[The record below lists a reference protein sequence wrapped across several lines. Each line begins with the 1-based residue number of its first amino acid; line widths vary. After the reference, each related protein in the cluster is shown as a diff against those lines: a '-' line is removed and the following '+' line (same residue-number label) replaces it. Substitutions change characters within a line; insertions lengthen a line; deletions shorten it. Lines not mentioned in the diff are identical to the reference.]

1 MNKYFKNAKIII
13 LVIAGGMLIC
23 GCTKL
28 DEEVHSELLTSNFL
42 ATSKDVP
49 SLIAPVYTNLRSI
62 AGWQGYFD
70 VQEEAADAIVTP
82 ARPNGWVDGGTYQR
96 MHLHTWTPTQ
106 SQTGGLYSNSYT
118 GINNANRIIFLIES
132 GEIPVPTLKEKEAII
147 AELKTARA
155 YYYYILLDNF
165 GNVPI
170 VTDFK
175 DTSLPKQSTR
185 QQVFD
190 FVVKELTTNVPLLTE
205 IVGKNTYGRFTK
217 WAGKA
222 VLARVYL
229 NAEVYTGVAQ
239 WNNCIKECDDI
250 VTQATT
256 KGTYAL
262 ATRYK
267 DNFTTTNE
275 TSKELIFTVPYDEIF
290 ATENIIHMKTLDP
303 LMQLVYPMQVQPW
316 GGNCAV
322 PQFID
327 TYDPDDQRLKDTW
340 IMGPQLHAIT
350 GAVVINYVKTVKS
363 LTQSA
368 SNEGFRIGKYEIKNG
383 QKGGSSVDF
392 PLYRYADVLMMKAE
406 SLLRTGKADDAA
418 VIVTQVRQRN
428 FTANP
433 AKAIVTGAQLIQGS
447 VYQYG
452 EWVNGTVLNPQG
464 GADIVYGRMLDEL
477 GWEFAAEAKRR
488 QDIIRFG
495 VYTRKKWFAHVSSDM
510 NKIIFPIPQNS
521 RLTNANLKQNPGYY

>member
-1 MNKYFKNAKIII
+1 MKRYVRNTQIII
-13 LVIAGGMLIC
+13 LVAAAATMVS

-28 DEEVHSELLTSNFL
+28 DENVYSELLASNFQ
-42 ATSKDVP
+42 ATSQDVP
-49 SLIAPVYTNLRSI
+49 SLIGPVYTNLRGMV
-62 AGWQGYFD
+62 AGWQGHFD
-70 VQEEAADAIVTP
+70 VQEESADAIVTP

-106 SQTGGLYSNSYT
+106 GQPNGLYSNCYR
-118 GINNANRIIFLIES
+118 GINTANRVIFQIES
-132 GEIPVPTLKEKEAII
+132 GEIPVPSAKEAVI

-155 YYYYILLDNF
+155 YYYSILLDNH

-175 DTSLPKQSTR
+175 DASLPKQSTR
-185 QQVFD
+185 QQVYD
-190 FVVKELTTNVPLLTE
+190 FTVKELKDNIPLLTE
-205 IVGKNTYGRFTK
+205 TADKTTYGRFTK

-229 NAEVYTGVAQ
+229 NAEVYTGTPQ
-239 WNNCIKECDDI
+239 WNNCMKECDDI
-250 VTQATT
+250 INQATS
-256 KGTYAL
+256 KGTYTL
-262 ATRYK
+262 AARYR
-267 DNFTTTNE
+267 DNFAITNE
-275 TSKELIFTVPYDEIF
+275 TCKELIFSVPYDEIL
-290 ATENIIHMKTLDP
+290 ATENVIHMKTLDP

-340 IMGPQLHAIT
+340 IMGPQLNATT
-350 GAVVINYVKTVKS
+350 GAVVINYVKNVNS

-383 QKGGSSVDF
+383 QRGGSSVDF
-392 PLYRYADVLMMKAE
+392 PLFRYADVLMMKAE
-406 SLLRTGKADDAA
+406 CLLRTNKANEAA
-418 VIVTQVRQRN
+418 AIVTQVRQRN

-433 AKAIVTGAQLIQGS
+433 AKATVTGAQLMQGS
-447 VYQYG
+447 VYNYG
-452 EWVNGTVLNPQG
+452 EWINGAVANPQG
-464 GADIVYGRMLDEL
+464 GADVVYGRMLDEL

-495 VYTRKKWFAHVSSDM
+495 VFTRKKWFAHTSSDI

-521 RLTNANLKQNPGYY
+521 LLTNSNLKQNPGY

>member
-1 MNKYFKNAKIII
+1 MNRYLRNSRIIM
-13 LVIAGGMLIC
+13 LVVAAATMVS

-28 DEEVHSELLTSNFL
+28 DENVYSELLASNFQ
-42 ATSKDVP
+42 ATPQDVP
-49 SLIAPVYTNLRSI
+49 SLIGPVYTNLRGMV
-62 AGWQGYFD
+62 AGWQGHFD

-106 SQTGGLYSNSYT
+106 GQPNGLYSNCYR
-118 GINNANRIIFLIES
+118 GINTANRVIFQIES
-132 GEIPVPTLKEKEAII
+132 GEIPVPTGKEAVI

-155 YYYYILLDNF
+155 YYYSVLLDNH

-175 DTSLPKQSTR
+175 DASLPKQSTR
-185 QQVFD
+185 QQLYD
-190 FVVKELTTNVPLLTE
+190 FTVKELTDNIPLLTE
-205 IVGKNTYGRFTK
+205 TADKTTYGRITK
-217 WAGKA
+217 WGGKA
-222 VLARVYL
+222 ILARVYL
-229 NAEVYTGVAQ
+229 NAEVYTGTPQ

-250 VTQATT
+250 INQATS

-267 DNFTTTNE
+267 DNFTVTNE
-275 TSKELIFTVPYDEIF
+275 SCKELIFTVPYDEIL
-290 ATENIIHMKTLDP
+290 ATENVIHMKTLDP

-340 IMGPQLHAIT
+340 IMGPQLNAST

-383 QKGGSSVDF
+383 QRGGSSVDF
-392 PLYRYADVLMMKAE
+392 PLFRYADVLMMKAE
-406 SLLRTGKADDAA
+406 CLLRTNKGNEAA
-418 VIVTQVRQRN
+418 TIVTQVRQRN
-428 FTANP
+428 FTSNP
-433 AKAIVTGAQLIQGS
+433 AKATVTGAQLAQGS
-447 VYQYG
+447 VYNYG
-452 EWVNGTVLNPQG
+452 EWINGAVANPQG
-464 GADIVYGRMLDEL
+464 GADVVYGRMLDEL
-477 GWEFAAEAKRR
+477 GWEFAAEAHRR

-495 VYTRKKWFAHVSSDM
+495 VFTRKKWFAHTSSDA

-521 RLTNANLKQNPGYY
+521 LLTNSNLKQNPGY

>member
-1 MNKYFKNAKIII
+1 MNKYIKNPKLLVLLII
-13 LVIAGGMLIC
+13 GGMIVNS
-23 GCTKL
+23 CTKL
-28 DEEVHSELLTSNFL
+28 DEDVYSELLATNFE
-42 ATSKDVP
+42 ATAKDVP
-49 SLIAPVYTNLRSI
+49 ALIAPVYTNLRGMV

-106 SQTGGLYSNSYT
+106 GQPNGLYNNCYR
-118 GINNANRIIFLIES
+118 GINNANRVIFQIES
-132 GEIPVPTLKEKEAII
+132 GEIPVPTGKEAIL

-155 YYYYILLDNF
+155 FYYAVLLDNH

-175 DTSLPKQSTR
+175 DTSLPTQRTR
-185 QQVFD
+185 QEVYD
-190 FVVKELTTNVPLLTE
+190 FVVNELITNIPLLTE
-205 IVGKNTYGRFTK
+205 TVDKTTYGRFTK

-229 NAEVYTGVAQ
+229 NAQVYTGVAQ
-239 WNNCIKECDDI
+239 WDKCIKECDDI
-250 VTQATT
+250 IAQATSR
-256 KGTYAL
+256 GSYAL
-262 ATRYK
+262 AARYK
-267 DNFTTTNE
+267 DNFTVINQTC
-275 TSKELIFTVPYDEIF
+275 KELIFSVPYDEIF
-290 ATENIIHMKTLDP
+290 ATESIIHMKTLDP

-340 IMGPQLHAIT
+340 IMGPQLNATT
-350 GAVVINYVKTVKS
+350 GAVVINYVKTVRS

-368 SNEGFRIGKYEIKNG
+368 SNEGFRIGKFEIKSG
-383 QKGGSSVDF
+383 QRGGSSVDF

-406 SLLRTGKADDAA
+406 SLLRTGRATEAA

-428 FTANP
+428 FSVNP
-433 AKAIVTGAQLIQGS
+433 AKAIVTGAQLMSGS
-447 VYQYG
+447 VYPYG
-452 EWVNGTVLNPQG
+452 EWSNGGVINPQG
-464 GADIVYGRMLDEL
+464 GADVVYGRMLDEL

-495 VYTRKKWFAHVSSDM
+495 VFTTKKWFAHLASSS
-510 NKIIFPIPQNS
+510 NRVIFPIPQNS
-521 RLTNANLKQNPGYY
+521 LLTNANLRQNPGY

>member
-1 MNKYFKNAKIII
+1 MKKYLNNKKYLV
-13 LVIAGGMLIC
+13 LVIAGGMLAS

-28 DEEVHSELLTSNFL
+28 DENVYSELLASNFE
-42 ATSKDVP
+42 ATAKDVP
-49 SLIAPVYTNLRSI
+49 SLIAPVYTNLRGMVAS
-62 AGWQGYFD
+62 WQGYFD

-106 SQTGGLYSNSYT
+106 GQPNGLYTNSYR
-118 GINNANRIIFLIES
+118 GINNANRVIFQIES
-132 GEIPVPTLKEKEAII
+132 GEIPVPSGKEAIL

-155 YYYYILLDNF
+155 YYYSVLLDNH

-185 QQVFD
+185 QQVYD
-190 FVVKELTTNVPLLTE
+190 FVVKELTTNIPLLTE
-205 IVGKNTYGRFTK
+205 TADKATYGRFTK

-229 NAEVYTGVAQ
+229 NAEVYTGTAQ
-239 WNNCIKECDDI
+239 WDKCIKECDDI
-250 VTQATT
+250 ITQATT

-267 DNFTTTNE
+267 DNFTATNE
-275 TSKELIFTVPYDEIF
+275 SCKELIFTVPYDEIF
-290 ATENIIHMKTLDP
+290 ATESNIHMKTLDP

-340 IMGPQLHAIT
+340 IMGPQLNATT

-383 QKGGSSVDF
+383 QRGGSSVDF

-406 SLLRTGKADDAA
+406 SLLRTGKANEAA

-428 FTANP
+428 FLANP
-433 AKAIVTGAQLIQGS
+433 AKATVTGAQLMAGS
-447 VYQYG
+447 AYQYG
-452 EWVNGTVLNPQG
+452 EWSNGAVINPQG

-495 VYTRKKWFAHVSSDM
+495 VFTNKKWFGHLTSNT

-521 RLTNANLKQNPGYY
+521 MLTNANLKQNTGY